1 MQLSNLDLQLLKD
14 RPHHPVMLF
23 FNSTKIFTSMVD
35 ISHTKIMSRAMDFFG
50 YEGRENAVFFMF
62 GMSSLGKEKIVW
74 LIGRTT

>member
-1 MQLSNLDLQLLKD
+1 
-14 RPHHPVMLF
+14 
-23 FNSTKIFTSMVD
+23 MVD